1 MPLSLVNALPTPD
14 GRRVAGAG
22 NGDTVEAWQTPTSF
36 SSPKLTATCA
46 PRRATPSG
54 GSLPALGLSWSERQW
69 TTDDELRDRYAE
81 EIPVVLVDGIQRDFW
96 KIDEARLER
105 VLRRAIAGD

>member
-1 MPLSLVNALPTPD
+1 MP
-14 GRRVAGAG
+14 R
-22 NGDTVEAWQTPTSF
+22 
-36 SSPKLTATCA
+36 
-46 PRRATPSG
+46 
-54 GSLPALGLSWSERQW
+54 
-69 TTDDELRDRYAE
+69 